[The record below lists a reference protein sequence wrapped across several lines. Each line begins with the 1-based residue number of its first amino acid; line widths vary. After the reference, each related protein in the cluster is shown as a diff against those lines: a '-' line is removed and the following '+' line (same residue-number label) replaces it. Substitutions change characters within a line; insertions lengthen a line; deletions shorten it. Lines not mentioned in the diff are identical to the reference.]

1 MAPDSQVHQEIS
13 SEDVRQQEA
22 SPRSDFTL
30 LIKAKN
36 AGGFPISTYL
46 VEDVNSTIELVHHTQ
61 YSIYIVSNSN
71 YDATAEIHI
80 DSEHIG
86 NFLCQAK
93 KTTKIHRPVGIDQ
106 AFVFISQQSSIA
118 ARTNTHIDSS
128 SGLVQ
133 VIIRPQDPSSI
144 IPTRSVWQPAGVP
157 VETDG
162 CSRRNVSFKGA
173 KSACSSNGHQPRY
186 GVASATNGHQPRYGT
201 ACAAGNPGMS
211 TRSATAHNGFSM
223 GDTTPIANSLGA
235 TVLGD
240 PTHQTFTRVPQ
251 IVTCGLYLYNIQLVV
266 GNPRRNTSYYLAEDD
281 DNNCTSHYQSLR
293 RQNL

>member
-1 MAPDSQVHQEIS
+1 MAPESYVHKEIS
-13 SEDVRQQEA
+13 SEDGCVRQQEA

-36 AGGFPISTYL
+36 AGGFPISSYL

-71 YDATAEIHI
+71 YDATADIQI
-80 DSEHIG
+80 DNEHIG

-93 KTTKIHRPVGIDQ
+93 KTTKIHRPVGIDK

-144 IPTRSVWQPAGVP
+144 IPTRSVWQPAAVQ

-162 CSRRNVSFKGA
+162 CSRRNVSFKSS
-173 KSACSSNGHQPRY
+173 KSATNGHQPRY
-186 GVASATNGHQPRYGT
+186 GVASART
-201 ACAAGNPGMS
+201 ACATGSGMS
-211 TRSATAHNGFSM
+211 RSAHNGFST
-223 GDTTPIANSLGA
+223 GDTTASVANSLGA

-240 PTHQTFTRVPQ
+240 PTHQTFTRVSQ
-251 IVTCGLYLYNIQLVV
+251 IVTCGRYLYNIQLVI
-266 GNPRRNTSYYLAEDD
+266 GNPHKNVSYYLAEDD
-281 DNNCTSHYQSLR
+281 DNSTSHYQSLR
-293 RQNL
+293 HQNL